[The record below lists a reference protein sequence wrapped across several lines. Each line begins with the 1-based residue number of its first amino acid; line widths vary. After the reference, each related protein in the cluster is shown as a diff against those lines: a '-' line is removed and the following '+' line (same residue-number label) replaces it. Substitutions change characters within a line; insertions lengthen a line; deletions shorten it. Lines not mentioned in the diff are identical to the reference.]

1 MPRLGGLVHG
11 LECRRAAAPG
21 GTVTNEVIFH
31 IPLSKCSSVPM
42 GARKRGNLFKVLGSG
57 VERHRWQRGARVMP
71 GTAAVSAVVLT
82 GVLGVAVGASAAGSK
97 NSLVVSG
104 ALSGTLVLGRTST
117 CDLGSTGGQLSGFL
131 TSLSTKK
138 YKNWSVTYQ
147 SAKPGANMKFSSPPD
162 SFVLQSGLNG
172 WVATSGTI
180 TVTASS
186 AKVNLTFKNHEGTA
200 KGTVYA
206 KGAWTC
212 KHGAAVG

>member
-1 MPRLGGLVHG
+1 
-11 LECRRAAAPG
+11 
-21 GTVTNEVIFH
+21 VTDEVIFH
-31 IPLSKCSSVPM
+31 IPFSKSPSVLM

-57 VERHRWQRGARVMP
+57 VERHRWQRGAKAMA
-71 GTAAVSAVVLT
+71 GTAAVSAVVLS

-104 ALSGTLVLGRTST
+104 ALSGTLVLSRTST
-117 CDLGSTGGQLSGFL
+117 CDLSSTGGQLSGFS

-147 SAKPGANMKFSSPPD
+147 SAKLGTNMKFSSPPE

-186 AKVNLTFKNHEGTA
+186 AKVNLTLKNHEGTA
-200 KGTVYA
+200 SGTVHV

-212 KHGAAVG
+212 KNGVAAG